1 MHRWFHAAPV
11 VIAMMT
17 GIAGSQPFAMAAPD
31 QKDDE
36 MPIPFDIPAQP
47 LPSALDAFSAASGY
61 QILTANIGS
70 PAPRSSSVKGVLA
83 PRAALSKLI
92 AGTGVAVEFTAAGA
106 VVLTPVVRSA
116 PSGFADPPPLRPDM
130 AAYDAVLQRGIFGAL
145 CRNVTIWP
153 GAYRAALDVWIASTG
168 QVDRA
173 ELLDT
178 TGDPERDRR
187 ILAALR
193 ASVFAAPPP
202 GLPQPTTVVIMP
214 KAMDAAICQPHA
226 SAAASP

>member
-1 MHRWFHAAPV
+1 MHRWFPAAPV
-11 VIAMMT
+11 AVAMMI
-17 GIAGSQPFAMAAPD
+17 GIAGSLPVAMAASD
-31 QKDDE
+31 QKDAE
-36 MPIPFDIPAQP
+36 TPIPFDIPAQP

-61 QILTANIGS
+61 QILTATVGS
-70 PAPRSSSVKGVLA
+70 PAPHSSSVKGVLA
-83 PRAALSKLI
+83 PKAALARLI
-92 AGTGVAVEFTAAGA
+92 AGTGFAVAFPAMGA

-116 PSGFADPPPLRPDM
+116 PSNFAAPPPSRPDRV
-130 AAYDAVLQRGIFGAL
+130 AYDAVLQNGISGAL
-145 CRNVTIWP
+145 CRTVAIVP

-173 ELLDT
+173 ELLAS

-202 GLPQPTTVVIMP
+202 DLPEPTTVVIMP
-214 KAMDAAICQPHA
+214 KADAAACQPHA
-226 SAAASP
+226 SAAAAP